1 MKFQFFMQFTV
12 QNVYMFMKKGFTAVY
27 LYGRAD
33 HLTKGI
39 IQLQNVGFLVAAKH
53 RNIIIRF

>member
-12 QNVYMFMKKGFTAVY
+12 QNVYRFMKKGFTAVY

-33 HLTKGI
+33 HVTKGI
-39 IQLQNVGFLVAAKH
+39 I
-53 RNIIIRF
+53 